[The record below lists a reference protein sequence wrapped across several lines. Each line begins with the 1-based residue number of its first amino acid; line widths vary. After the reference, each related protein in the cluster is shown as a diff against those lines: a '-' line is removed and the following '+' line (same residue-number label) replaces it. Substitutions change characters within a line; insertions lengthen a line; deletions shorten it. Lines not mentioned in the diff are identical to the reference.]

1 VDLVV
6 LTAAVGSTGSSIAA
20 GEVDGAVV
28 AYAGGSSSSLHDKR
42 KLWKQDK
49 KDAIKQNDYNTYD
62 ASISKYS
69 TSSTITGA
77 LPAAAELE
85 EAISLTCFCFLSTPA
100 SSASAGGGDVDE
112 LVSSSDSSTLS
123 SS

>member
-1 VDLVV
+1 M
-6 LTAAVGSTGSSIAA
+6 
-20 GEVDGAVV
+20 
-28 AYAGGSSSSLHDKR
+28 
-42 KLWKQDK
+42 KLKT
-49 KDAIKQNDYNTYD
+49 INYNTYD
-62 ASISKYS
+62 ASMSKYS

-85 EAISLTCFCFLSTPA
+85 EAISSTRFRFLSTPT

-112 LVSSSDSSTLS
+112 LVSSSDFSTLS

>member
-6 LTAAVGSTGSSIAA
+6 LTAVAGSAGSSIAT

-49 KDAIKQNDYNTYD
+49 KDAIEKHDYNTYD

-69 TSSTITGA
+69 TSSAITGA

-85 EAISLTCFCFLSTPA
+85 EAISSTRFRFLSTPA

-112 LVSSSDSSTLS
+112 LVDTSQTYL
-123 SS
+123 

>member
-6 LTAAVGSTGSSIAA
+6 LTATAGSAGSSIAA

-28 AYAGGSSSSLHDKR
+28 AHTDGTSSSLHDKR

-49 KDAIKQNDYNTYD
+49 KDAIEKHDYNTYD
-62 ASISKYS
+62 ASMSKYS
-69 TSSTITGA
+69 TSSAITGA

-85 EAISLTCFCFLSTPA
+85 EVILSTRIHFLSTPS

-112 LVSSSDSSTLS
+112 LVSSSDFSTS
-123 SS
+123 SSS